1 MARKFVKSKYAEG
14 TVVIA
19 EAQTQGKGRAGRTWH
34 SPQGGL
40 YMTAILEP
48 TRNTGLIPL
57 MAGVAVAETIK
68 YELGLEALL
77 KWPNDILI
85 DCKKL
90 GGVLVESAWSR
101 GKAKNIL
108 LGVGIN
114 VNNRLPPELP
124 EATSLSSE
132 FSENVS
138 LDQFTNALLEGLSQR
153 IKLLE
158 KKSEDLIQAWRSMAS
173 TLSKPV
179 EVIFDSGDSVRGI
192 AVDLDGEG
200 ALLVKTA
207 LGVKRIVSG
216 SIRERYC

>member
-1 MARKFVKSKYAEG
+1 
-14 TVVIA
+14 
-19 EAQTQGKGRAGRTWH
+19 
-34 SPQGGL
+34 
-40 YMTAILEP
+40 MTAVLEP

-57 MAGVAVAETIK
+57 MAGVAVAETIRH
-68 YELGLEALL
+68 ELGLEALV

-85 DCKKL
+85 DKKKL
-90 GGVLVESAWSR
+90 GGVLVESAWSG

-108 LGVGIN
+108 LGVGVN

-138 LDQFTNALLEGLSQR
+138 LEQFTNALLEGLSQR

-158 KKSEDLIQAWRSMAS
+158 KKSEDLIQAWKSMTS

-179 EVIFDSGDSVRGI
+179 EVISDSDTVRGI
-192 AVDLDGEG
+192 AVNLDGEG